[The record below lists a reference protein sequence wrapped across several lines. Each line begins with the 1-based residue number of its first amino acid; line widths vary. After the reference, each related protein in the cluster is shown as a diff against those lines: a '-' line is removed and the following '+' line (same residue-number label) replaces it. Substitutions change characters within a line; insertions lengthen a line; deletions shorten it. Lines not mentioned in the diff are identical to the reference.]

1 MQGHCVVVFNEDG
14 EFCRRIGCE
23 GVTNFPNGIDISD
36 AGDVLIGDSHG
47 NRFHVVVF
55 TNKGSLLSEF
65 ECPHVK
71 VFYLIYQLLL
81 HIIHVNF
88 IYQRCR
94 GAVDLKYP
102 AKVTS

>member
-1 MQGHCVVVFNEDG
+1 MYNEDG

-71 VFYLIYQLLL
+71 VWNFLLMCTGYYVYIVYGILYLIKG
-81 HIIHVNF
+81 I
-88 IYQRCR
+88 
-94 GAVDLKYP
+94 
-102 AKVTS
+102 KVLWT